1 MRNAVTAAAL
11 TVATLEWLL
20 SQESSMDAIQAYQRE
35 RESKGNQAMLPH
47 NAIKALREF
56 PGLAHR
62 MQFVA
67 EVQGVRYI
75 NNSMCT
81 NPAAVVASIE
91 SLATEPVHVLVG
103 GVNKD
108 LPFAP
113 LGDYLQGKSHRIYL
127 FGRDASQIN
136 AELSQKWQ
144 VYVTMRE
151 AFDAAAKEAKDGEIV
166 MLAPGCAS
174 MDQFRDFRHRG
185 DVFCKLVR
193 DLTQ

>member
-1 MRNAVTAAAL
+1 
-11 TVATLEWLL
+11 
-20 SQESSMDAIQAYQRE
+20 
-35 RESKGNQAMLPH
+35 
-47 NAIKALREF
+47 
-56 PGLAHR
+56 

-91 SLATEPVHVLVG
+91 SLLTEPVHVLVG

-108 LPFAP
+108 LPFGP
-113 LGDYLQGKSHRIYL
+113 LRDYLQAKTHKVYL
-127 FGRDASQIN
+127 FGLDATQIN

-144 VYVTMRE
+144 VYDTMKE

-185 DVFCKLVR
+185 DVFCQLVR